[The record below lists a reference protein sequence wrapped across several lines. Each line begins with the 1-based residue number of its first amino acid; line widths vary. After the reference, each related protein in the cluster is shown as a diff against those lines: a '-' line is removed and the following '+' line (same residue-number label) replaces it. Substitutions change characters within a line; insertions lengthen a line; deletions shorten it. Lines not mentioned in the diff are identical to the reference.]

1 MGTHVGEGGGET
13 VTEAPGAKGSNG
25 AGKVCL
31 GEEMLPC
38 PLQQKAQVSKSAWV
52 EISVLSS
59 WRASSEMRMGE
70 CLSLSCSSCVE
81 DV

>member
-31 GEEMLPC
+31 REEMLPC
-38 PLQQKAQVSKSAWV
+38 PLQQKAQVSKSVWV
-52 EISVLSS
+52 EISVL
-59 WRASSEMRMGE
+59 SSEMRMGE
-70 CLSLSCSSCVE
+70 CLSLSRSSCVE